1 MEKQRKIK
9 VLAIAALIIT
19 ILGLTVAFAALSQ
32 TLTINGAATLDAAKW
47 GIKFENLSDGKT
59 SGDAIINDTAVIA
72 DDLVTINNI
81 DVSLSTPGD
90 SITYTVDLVNEGTIN
105 AEIYSIETP
114 TLTEEQERYL
124 NFIVTY
130 DDGQEVKQGDIL
142 EQSSRKNITIKIEFD
157 KDITESDLPKE
168 AQEISLSY
176 GLTFVQTDKTS
187 STQPGTPSEDVKAMF
202 NWEGDTVITSLTD
215 YGIEEVKANNGHLV
229 IPEGVTEIKGTSM
242 EELQKTGTL
251 TTGFSPITIGKID
264 INSGIF
270 EEEILG
276 NPEINIIKSVSFPS
290 TLKTIGESAFVYCTN
305 LTSISLSSNIKEIG
319 DYAFGMTQI
328 SGELIIPD
336 NVTTIGDYA
345 FSSTS
350 ITSLKLG
357 NNVKIIGGYTFEN
370 CKNLTGELII
380 PDSVT
385 TIGDYAFRGCG
396 LTGELV
402 IPNSVTTI
410 GDYAFNSTSITSLKL
425 GNNVK
430 IIGGYTFQDC
440 KNLTGGLIIPD
451 SVTSIGNGAFS
462 STSIT
467 SLKLGNNVKII
478 GDYTFQDC
486 KNLTGELIIP
496 DSVTSI
502 GDYAFR
508 STSITSLKL
517 GNSVE
522 KIGDNAFRSCDL
534 TGELIIPDSVTT
546 IGISAFSS
554 ASITSLKLGH
564 NVKEIGNSAFAACNN
579 LEGEL
584 YIPDSVTVIGD
595 SAFATSAVIN
605 KITSISISK
614 NTKYESYSFDGRP
627 TPTIRD

>member
-1 MEKQRKIK
+1 MEKERKIRIIS
-9 VLAIAALIIT
+9 VAALIIT
-19 ILGLTVAFAALSQ
+19 IICLTVAFAALSQ

-90 SITYTVDLVNEGTIN
+90 SVTYTVDLVNEGTIN

-242 EELQKTGTL
+242 EEVQKTGTL
-251 TTGFSPITIGKID
+251 TTGFSPLAIGKID
-264 INSGIF
+264 ISSGIS

-290 TLKTIGESAFVYCTN
+290 TLKTIGELAFAFCAN
-305 LTSISLSSNIKEIG
+305 LTRISLSSNIKEIG

-385 TIGDYAFRGCG
+385 TIGDYAFHR
-396 LTGELV
+396 
-402 IPNSVTTI
+402 
-410 GDYAFNSTSITSLKL
+410 TSITSLKL

-430 IIGGYTFQDC
+430 IIGDCTFENC
-440 KNLTGGLIIPD
+440 KNLTGELIIPD
-451 SVTSIGNGAFS
+451 SVTSIGNSAFN

-478 GDYTFQDC
+478 GDYTFKDC

-502 GDYAFR
+502 GNSAFHR
-508 STSITSLKL
+508 TSITSLKL

-522 KIGDNAFRSCDL
+522 KIGISAFEGCDL
-534 TGELIIPDSVTT
+534 TGELVIPDSVTT
-546 IGISAFSS
+546 IGISAFIST
-554 ASITSLKLGH
+554 SITTLKLGH
-564 NVKEIGNSAFAACNN
+564 NVKEIGNSAFYSCNN

-595 SAFATSAVIN
+595 SAFATTAVN

>member
-90 SITYTVDLVNEGTIN
+90 SVTYTVDLVNEGTIN

-157 KDITESDLPKE
+157 KDITDTDLPKE

-242 EELQKTGTL
+242 EEVQKTGTL
-251 TTGFSPITIGKID
+251 TTGFSPIAIGKID
-264 INSGIF
+264 ISSGIS
-270 EEEILG
+270 EEILG

-290 TLKTIGESAFVYCTN
+290 TLKTIGELAFAYCAN

-430 IIGGYTFQDC
+430 IIGDCTFENC
-440 KNLTGGLIIPD
+440 KNLTGELIIPD
-451 SVTSIGNGAFS
+451 SVTSIGNSAFS

-467 SLKLGNNVKII
+467 SLKLGHNVKEI
-478 GDYTFQDC
+478 GNSAFSSC
-486 KNLTGELIIP
+486 NNLEGELIIP

-522 KIGDNAFRSCDL
+522 KIGISAFQSCDL

-554 ASITSLKLGH
+554 TPITSLKLGH
-564 NVKEIGNSAFAACNN
+564 NVKEIGTSAFAACNN

-595 SAFATSAVIN
+595 SAFTATAVN

-614 NTKYESYSFDGRP
+614 NTKYGYSFNGRP

>member
-142 EQSSRKNITIKIEFD
+142 EQSSRKNITIKIEFK

-242 EELQKTGTL
+242 EEVQKTGTL
-251 TTGFSPITIGKID
+251 TTGFSPIAIGKIKLTD
-264 INSGIF
+264 SDSQDKLND
-270 EEEILG
+270 
-276 NPEINIIKSVSFPS
+276 PEINIVKSVSFPS
-290 TLKTIGESAFVYCTN
+290 TLKKIGELAFVYCTN

-345 FSSTS
+345 FNSTS

-385 TIGDYAFRGCG
+385 
-396 LTGELV
+396 
-402 IPNSVTTI
+402 
-410 GDYAFNSTSITSLKL
+410 
-425 GNNVK
+425 
-430 IIGGYTFQDC
+430 
-440 KNLTGGLIIPD
+440 
-451 SVTSIGNGAFS
+451 
-462 STSIT
+462 
-467 SLKLGNNVKII
+467 
-478 GDYTFQDC
+478 
-486 KNLTGELIIP
+486 
-496 DSVTSI
+496 SI
-502 GDYAFR
+502 GDYAFHR
-508 STSITSLKL
+508 TSITSLKL

-522 KIGDNAFRSCDL
+522 KIGISAFQGCDL

-546 IGISAFSS
+546 IGISAFIST
-554 ASITSLKLGH
+554 SITTLKLGH
-564 NVKEIGNSAFAACNN
+564 NVKEIGTSAFYSCNN

-595 SAFATSAVIN
+595 SAFATSAVN

-614 NTKYESYSFDGRP
+614 NTKYESYSFGGRP

>member
-9 VLAIAALIIT
+9 VLAVAALIIT

-32 TLTINGAATLDAAKW
+32 RLTINGAATLDAAKW
-47 GIKFENLSDGKT
+47 GIKFENLSNGEIT
-59 SGDAIINDTAVIA
+59 GDATINDTAVIA

-81 DVSLSTPGD
+81 DVTLSTPGD
-90 SITYTVDLVNEGTIN
+90 RVTYTVDLVNEGTIN

-124 NFIVTY
+124 NFNVTY
-130 DDGQEVKQGDIL
+130 DDGTEVKQGDIL
-142 EQSSRKNITIKIEFD
+142 NQGERKNIKIKIEFD
-157 KDITESDLPKE
+157 KDITDTDLPSE
-168 AQEISLSY
+168 LQEITLSY

-187 STQPGTPSEDVKAMF
+187 SVEPGTPSEDVKAMF
-202 NWEGDTVITSLTD
+202 NWEGDTVITSLTE

-242 EELQKTGTL
+242 EEVQKTGTL
-251 TTGFSPITIGKID
+251 TTGFSPITIGKINLTD
-264 INSGIF
+264 SNSQDKV
-270 EEEILG
+270 
-276 NPEINIIKSVSFPS
+276 NDPEINIVKSVSFPS
-290 TLKTIGESAFVYCTN
+290 TLKKIGELAFVYCTN

-336 NVTTIGDYA
+336 NVTTIGNYA

-357 NNVKIIGGYTFEN
+357 NNVKIIGGHTFEN

-430 IIGGYTFQDC
+430 IIGDC
-440 KNLTGGLIIPD
+440 
-451 SVTSIGNGAFS
+451 
-462 STSIT
+462 
-467 SLKLGNNVKII
+467 
-478 GDYTFQDC
+478 TFQDC

-502 GDYAFR
+502 GNNAFISTSITSLKLGNNVKIIGDYTFKDCKNLTGELIIPDSVTSIGNGAFHR
-508 STSITSLKL
+508 TSITSLKL

-522 KIGDNAFRSCDL
+522 KIGISAFQGCDL

-554 ASITSLKLGH
+554 TPITSLKLGH
-564 NVKEIGNSAFAACNN
+564 NVKEIGTSAFAACNN

-595 SAFATSAVIN
+595 SAFTATAVN

-614 NTKYESYSFDGRP
+614 NTKYGYSFEGRP

>member
-142 EQSSRKNITIKIEFD
+142 EQSSRKNITIKIEFK

-242 EELQKTGTL
+242 EEVQKTGTL
-251 TTGFSPITIGKID
+251 TTGFSPIAIGKIKLTD
-264 INSGIF
+264 SDSQDKLND
-270 EEEILG
+270 
-276 NPEINIIKSVSFPS
+276 PEINIVKSVSFPS
-290 TLKTIGESAFVYCTN
+290 TLKKIGELAFVYCTN

-319 DYAFGMTQI
+319 DQI
-328 SGELIIPD
+328 
-336 NVTTIGDYA
+336 
-345 FSSTS
+345 
-350 ITSLKLG
+350 
-357 NNVKIIGGYTFEN
+357 
-370 CKNLTGELII
+370 
-380 PDSVT
+380 
-385 TIGDYAFRGCG
+385 
-396 LTGELV
+396 
-402 IPNSVTTI
+402 
-410 GDYAFNSTSITSLKL
+410 
-425 GNNVK
+425 
-430 IIGGYTFQDC
+430 
-440 KNLTGGLIIPD
+440 
-451 SVTSIGNGAFS
+451 
-462 STSIT
+462 
-467 SLKLGNNVKII
+467 
-478 GDYTFQDC
+478 
-486 KNLTGELIIP
+486 
-496 DSVTSI
+496 
-502 GDYAFR
+502 
-508 STSITSLKL
+508 
-517 GNSVE
+517 
-522 KIGDNAFRSCDL
+522 
-534 TGELIIPDSVTT
+534 
-546 IGISAFSS
+546 
-554 ASITSLKLGH
+554 
-564 NVKEIGNSAFAACNN
+564 
-579 LEGEL
+579 
-584 YIPDSVTVIGD
+584 
-595 SAFATSAVIN
+595 
-605 KITSISISK
+605 
-614 NTKYESYSFDGRP
+614 
-627 TPTIRD
+627 